1 MIVKFDSF
9 DRYETPNIVLCY
21 PCSSFSNDIITDT
34 VSEIPFTSDIEF
46 VFNFNDYSTLNFSV
60 YLPDKTSEYYD
71 AAKRVYDLILKD
83 MYLYVDEV
91 GYFRIEEVDDTQSMQ
106 GDYKDVSAS
115 SCEIELANRSVPYI
129 PNGTYEIFS
138 TNPSTPGILNMLAS
152 TIPQWTISA
161 ANIDPELSGVYRTVE
176 DLDIKR
182 NVWDFVMNDLQDSYE
197 CIFIYDVKNRKISV
211 YKKGNYDT
219 DTDIHLT
226 KEDMISSITKRVNN
240 DTPYSAMSGYGG
252 TEDVNMSAVNPL
264 GINVVFDL
272 SYFIPWMPD
281 DLGEAVAEWMQDIA
295 DAEDDYYD
303 ARIEYTILRGTLLN
317 KIAEKDRLLTYLS
330 VYNRCKDNITTTQST
345 TFVDLY
351 NDQIDDADAKIEIE
365 ADVTDT
371 LNALQNLID
380 ETESAIGDLDGEI
393 EDIEGDV
400 SAQEAI
406 MTGINQTL
414 SFGTYFSSAEYKQLV
429 NYLYEGVYTDTDLIT
444 TDSMTNVQK
453 VNVALRLYAKTKSH
467 LNKLSSPTYE
477 FDIDTDNFVFISK
490 FSHWTEQL
498 HTGCLINVEEENG
511 VIRKLYAT
519 SMSVNYED
527 QVIKFTFCTEQTGT
541 GAKVLFKDIFENIT
555 KSSSSIKH
563 V

>member
-1 MIVKFDSF
+1 
-9 DRYETPNIVLCY
+9 
-21 PCSSFSNDIITDT
+21 
-34 VSEIPFTSDIEF
+34 
-46 VFNFNDYSTLNFSV
+46 
-60 YLPDKTSEYYD
+60 
-71 AAKRVYDLILKD
+71 
-83 MYLYVDEV
+83 
-91 GYFRIEEVDDTQSMQ
+91 
-106 GDYKDVSAS
+106 
-115 SCEIELANRSVPYI
+115 
-129 PNGTYEIFS
+129 
-138 TNPSTPGILNMLAS
+138 
-152 TIPQWTISA
+152 
-161 ANIDPELSGVYRTVE
+161 
-176 DLDIKR
+176 
-182 NVWDFVMNDLQDSYE
+182 
-197 CIFIYDVKNRKISV
+197 
-211 YKKGNYDT
+211 
-219 DTDIHLT
+219 
-226 KEDMISSITKRVNN
+226 
-240 DTPYSAMSGYGG
+240 
-252 TEDVNMSAVNPL
+252 
-264 GINVVFDL
+264 
-272 SYFIPWMPD
+272 
-281 DLGEAVAEWMQDIA
+281 
-295 DAEDDYYD
+295 
-303 ARIEYTILRGTLLN
+303 
-317 KIAEKDRLLTYLS
+317 
-330 VYNRCKDNITTTQST
+330 VYNRCKDNITATQST

-380 ETESAIGDLDGEI
+380 ETESAIGDLGGEI